1 MSRTVLILSSSP
13 RIGGNSDQ
21 LCDSLA
27 SGVASADNKV
37 IQLHV
42 SQMKIS
48 PCIACEHCHSEKSE
62 GVCVFQDDMEKI
74 WEAMEQADSLVL
86 ASPIYFFDCCAQ
98 LKLVIDRLYSRY
110 EQMHLETGAMLLTCA
125 ADENVAESAKIM
137 FRKLAECMGFENK
150 GIICATNVWAA
161 GEISN
166 RTVLR
171 DAYNLGKLL

>member
-1 MSRTVLILSSSP
+1 
-13 RIGGNSDQ
+13 
-21 LCDSLA
+21 
-27 SGVASADNKV
+27 
-37 IQLHV
+37 
-42 SQMKIS
+42 
-48 PCIACEHCHSEKSE
+48 
-62 GVCVFQDDMEKI
+62 
-74 WEAMEQADSLVL
+74 
-86 ASPIYFFDCCAQ
+86 
-98 LKLVIDRLYSRY
+98 
-110 EQMHLETGAMLLTCA
+110 MHLETGAMLLTCA

>member
-27 SGVASADNKV
+27 SGVASVGNKA
-37 IQLHV
+37 IRLHV
-42 SQMKIS
+42 SKMKIA
-48 PCIACEHCHSEKSE
+48 PCLACEHCHDKSDGE
-62 GVCVFQDDMEKI
+62 CVIKDDMEQV
-74 WEAMEQADSLVL
+74 WNAMKQADSLVL
-86 ASPIYFFDCCAQ
+86 ASPIYLFDCSAQ
-98 LKLVIDRLYSRY
+98 LKVVIDRFYSRY

-137 FRKLAECMGFENK
+137 FCKLAECMGFENK
-150 GIICATNVWAA
+150 GILCATNVWAA

-171 DAYNLGKLL
+171 DAYNLGKTL

>member
-1 MSRTVLILSSSP
+1 
-13 RIGGNSDQ
+13 
-21 LCDSLA
+21 
-27 SGVASADNKV
+27 
-37 IQLHV
+37 
-42 SQMKIS
+42 
-48 PCIACEHCHSEKSE
+48 
-62 GVCVFQDDMEKI
+62 MEKI